1 MLAAETKQAGNLGNS
16 IPNIHKKVSNGDNSP
31 GMAQKLMRAG
41 SETLSA
47 ITDSLSSDVSLF
59 TKMTDTGISL
69 MKK

>member
-1 MLAAETKQAGNLGNS
+1 
-16 IPNIHKKVSNGDNSP
+16 
-31 GMAQKLMRAG
+31 MAQKLMKAG

-59 TKMTDTGISL
+59 TKMADTGISL